1 MLCDADVDAP
11 IVQHLRDAGHEV
23 LYLAE
28 IQPRADDD
36 QVLELANQ
44 KEAVL
49 IRRDNA
55 TRGSARWYFDRG
67 FRSTESF

>member
-1 MLCDADVDAP
+1 MRGHRRLVSTP
-11 IVQHLRDAGHEV
+11 IVQHLRDAGHQV
-23 LYLAE
+23 FYMAE

-49 IRRDNA
+49 ITRDKGFGQMVF
-55 TRGSARWYFDRG
+55 RQG